1 METKTAPPPITCALV
16 EDDNKTRKSLAEL
29 LSGENSVCCVGT
41 YPDGETAVREIP
53 LIKPGVALVDINL
66 PGMSGIE
73 CVERLKKLLPKL
85 QVLMLTKYEES
96 DLIFSSLRAGAS
108 GYLLKK
114 MLTVELISAIEQVY
128 AGGSPMTMQI
138 ARKVVEHFNQIKS
151 PPAGLEKLTPRE
163 HEVLALLAKGFLYK
177 EISDQLG
184 ISQHTFRTHQRAI
197 YEKLHVHSRT
207 EATVKYFGHDQAI

>member
-1 METKTAPPPITCALV
+1 METKIASPPINIVLV
-16 EDDNKTRKSLAEL
+16 EDDQKTRKGLTEL
-29 LSGENSVCCVGT
+29 LRSESRVRCAGA

-53 LIKPGVALVDINL
+53 LIKPEVALIDINL
-66 PGMSGIE
+66 PGITGIE
-73 CVERLKKLLPKL
+73 CVQRLKKLMPKL

-114 MLTVELISAIEQVY
+114 VLAVELISAIEQVY
-128 AGGSPMTMQI
+128 AGGAPMTMQI

-151 PPAGLEKLTPRE
+151 PAADLEKLTPRE

-207 EATVKYFGHDQAI
+207 EATVKYFGRE

>member
-1 METKTAPPPITCALV
+1 MNLMETKPAVNPIAIVLV
-16 EDDNKTRKSLAEL
+16 EDDQKTRKGLAEL
-29 LSGENSVCCVGT
+29 LSEETRVRCVGM
-41 YPDGETAVREIP
+41 YPSGETAVREIP
-53 LIKPGVALVDINL
+53 VLKPDVALVDINL
-66 PGMSGIE
+66 PGMNGIE
-73 CVERLKKLLPKL
+73 CVGRLKKLLPRL

-96 DLIFSSLRAGAS
+96 DLIFDSLRAGAS

-114 MLTVELISAIEQVY
+114 MLDLELVSAIEQVH
-128 AGGSPMTMQI
+128 AGGAPMTMQI
-138 ARKVVEHFNQIKS
+138 ARKVVEHFNRLKPRATDLQ
-151 PPAGLEKLTPRE
+151 KLTPRE

-207 EATVKYFGHDQAI
+207 EATAKYLGHD